1 MSDMSEEKLR
11 IYKPRGKVI
20 PQYETNPIVDNV
32 TNPKNERVY
41 NRSEEN
47 VILAK
52 KEVDDN
58 KK

>member
-1 MSDMSEEKLR
+1 MDHNDDLR
-11 IYKPRGKVI
+11 IYKPRGRVI
-20 PQYETNPIVDNV
+20 PLYKECPITDNV

-47 VILAK
+47 VMLAK
-52 KEVDDN
+52 EEVDMN

>member
-1 MSDMSEEKLR
+1 MPKKEKLK

-20 PQYETNPIVDNV
+20 PLYETNTITDNV

-47 VILAK
+47 IILAK
-52 KEVDDN
+52 EEADAN

>member
-1 MSDMSEEKLR
+1 MSEEKLR

-52 KEVDDN
+52 EEVDDN

>member
-1 MSDMSEEKLR
+1 MPKKEKLK

-20 PQYETNPIVDNV
+20 PLYETNTITDNV
-32 TNPKNERVY
+32 TNPKNERIY

-47 VILAK
+47 IILAK
-52 KEVDDN
+52 EEVDAN

>member
-1 MSDMSEEKLR
+1 MPKKEKLK

-20 PQYETNPIVDNV
+20 PLYETNTITDNV

-47 VILAK
+47 IILAK
-52 KEVDDN
+52 EEVDAN

>member
-1 MSDMSEEKLR
+1 MQDNEHVK

-20 PQYETNPIVDNV
+20 PLFKENPITDNV
-32 TNPKNERVY
+32 TNPRNERVY

-52 KEVDDN
+52 EEVDAN
-58 KK
+58 EK

>member
-1 MSDMSEEKLR
+1 MQDNEHLK

-20 PQYETNPIVDNV
+20 PLFKENTITDNV

-47 VILAK
+47 VILSK
-52 KEVDDN
+52 QEVDAN
-58 KK
+58 EK